1 MRLQDLSLLA
11 KVFLAPAL
19 LLAAL
24 LGLTVYAVVLLAQ
37 DEQRLDA
44 LSEGA
49 FRRAELVAGLGQSV
63 GATHAA
69 LYRLISVG
77 ANDADASKVEAIGTA
92 LGQQVAG
99 LDQQVAAVAAAIG
112 EDLLR
117 VRVPPIQTLSAT
129 MKDYAG
135 AAQQVI
141 GMAGNAAYA
150 LAFMSSAQQAY
161 DTLGSQQAQLSR
173 AVEAEKTSLVAAAR
187 QGIRFGRLVFVAVVL
202 AAAGAP
208 IVETVLLGRRI
219 ARPIRR

>member
-112 EDLLR
+112 EDPTLR
-117 VRVPPIQTLSAT
+117 PLIQTLSAT

-161 DTLGSQQAQLSR
+161 DTRGS
-173 AVEAEKTSLVAAAR
+173 
-187 QGIRFGRLVFVAVVL
+187 
-202 AAAGAP
+202 
-208 IVETVLLGRRI
+208 
-219 ARPIRR
+219 